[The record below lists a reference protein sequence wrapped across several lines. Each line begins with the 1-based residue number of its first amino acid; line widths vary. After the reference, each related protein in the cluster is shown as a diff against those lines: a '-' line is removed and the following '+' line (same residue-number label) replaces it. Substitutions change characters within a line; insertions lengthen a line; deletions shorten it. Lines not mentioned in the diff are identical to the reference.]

1 MKREMRVAFNMALPS
16 GSGVRVATIRGMDD
30 HLRPHDSRA
39 QYGSRWQSAVVFAV
53 VACCA
58 MQQRLVSA

>member
-16 GSGVRVATIRGMDD
+16 RRGVRVATIRGTD
-30 HLRPHDSRA
+30 DSRA
-39 QYGSRWQSAVVFAV
+39 EYGSRSQSAVVFAL